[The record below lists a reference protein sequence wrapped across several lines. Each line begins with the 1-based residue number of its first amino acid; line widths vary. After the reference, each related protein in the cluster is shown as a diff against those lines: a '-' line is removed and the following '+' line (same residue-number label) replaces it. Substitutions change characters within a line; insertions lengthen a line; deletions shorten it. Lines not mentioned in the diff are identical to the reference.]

1 MSEREGAPQE
11 RKLRGA
17 LTRYRVMA
25 YVVGVWLI
33 VLVLVAVPL
42 KYLADSPTMVQ
53 IVGPVHGFLYMAY
66 LVTVLDLAFRVRW
79 SAVKTVLVM
88 LAGTVPF
95 VSFVAERKVRREM
108 AAGSWL
114 GPRRPP
120 TPAGPRLR

>member
-42 KYLADSPTMVQ
+42 KYLADQPRLVE

-66 LVTVLDLAFRVRW
+66 LVTVLDLAFRARWPAVR
-79 SAVKTVLVM
+79 TVLVM

-108 AAGSWL
+108 AGSAEAGHAS
-114 GPRRPP
+114 G
-120 TPAGPRLR
+120 AAA

>member
-1 MSEREGAPQE
+1 MNA
-11 RKLRGA
+11 A

-42 KYLADSPTMVQ
+42 KYLADSPTMVE

-108 AAGSWL
+108 AGSPEAGHAS
-114 GPRRPP
+114 G
-120 TPAGPRLR
+120 AAA